1 MMLLNY
7 IFMGKLIFHFTQNR
21 YHSFVLGLSEGLA
34 VRCPTLELSGGS
46 PRVAATRK
54 VRPFHHDQLIC
65 EATLPKAWAS
75 SRLPCPLL
83 EIGKA
88 VGRDAEPTQTP
99 EAITTVMHHPSIFR
113 HQMALS
119 VELNGCG
126 TIPPRERELVVLRT
140 TWLCRAPYAW
150 GQHVE
155 NARHFGIATKE
166 VERVTHGS
174 SADGWSEH
182 EAALLRA
189 VEELLGDQSI
199 CDQIWDKLA
208 QTWSD
213 QQLIELPVL
222 VGLYFTFAMQ
232 HNSIRVGLPQG
243 NRGLHER

>member
-1 MMLLNY
+1 MTGTIGTVQTGDIAFDMAKREAEV
-7 IFMGKLIFHFTQNR
+7 IG
-21 YHSFVLGLSEGLA
+21 
-34 VRCPTLELSGGS
+34 
-46 PRVAATRK
+46 PRPRIAPLTVENVSVDGQR
-54 VRPFHHDQLIC
+54 
-65 EATLPKAWAS
+65 
-75 SRLPCPLL
+75 PLL

-88 VGRDAEPTQTP
+88 VGRDAEPTQMP
-99 EAITTVMHHPSIFR
+99 EAITTVLHHPSIFR

-119 VELNGCG
+119 VELNGRG
-126 TIPPRERELVVLRT
+126 TIPPRERELAVLRT

-199 CDQIWDKLA
+199 CDETWEKLA